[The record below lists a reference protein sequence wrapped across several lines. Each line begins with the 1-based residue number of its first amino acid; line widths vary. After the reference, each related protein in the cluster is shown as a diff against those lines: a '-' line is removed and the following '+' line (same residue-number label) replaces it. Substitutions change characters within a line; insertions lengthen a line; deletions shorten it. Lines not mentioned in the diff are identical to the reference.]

1 MLSLCEV
8 QVMVSEQ
15 HAHFPYVNIALNS
28 TATQSSDYHDRFS
41 ASRAVDGKRTGGLNK
56 GSCSMTKSQAVNTW
70 TLWLPGGRLGVK
82 YGVRSVVIFNRKDC
96 CGERLH
102 GAEVWLE
109 DELCGRIAHVEGK
122 ILYNIPCNSTG
133 GRITVSQEKRAL
145 TLCEV
150 EVYVQEQ
157 DSTPEPLINV
167 APAGRAYQTSTSL
180 GGEASRAIDGLTL
193 SHWKGDSCTLTRP
206 ANKTEWRVELEGWE
220 VGVKYPVE
228 RVVVYNRADNKQ
240 ERINNTAVWV
250 GDFLCGTITY
260 KEGEN
265 MYLVECGGRRG
276 STVSLTLDQGVL
288 SVCEVQVVVKSRNI
302 PHIPTYT
309 NVALGREASQG
320 HNSAKN
326 AGRAVDGNTSGK
338 IRSNSCTW
346 SENSSS
352 GDGNSGDGNSG
363 DGTWWRVNLD
373 QGTVVRS
380 IVIVNRMDAF
390 SQRID
395 GVQVMSPLK

>member
-1 MLSLCEV
+1 
-8 QVMVSEQ
+8 
-15 HAHFPYVNIALNS
+15 
-28 TATQSSDYHDRFS
+28 
-41 ASRAVDGKRTGGLNK
+41 
-56 GSCSMTKSQAVNTW
+56 MTKSQTMNTW
-70 TLWLPGGRLGVK
+70 TLWLPGGRLGVM
-82 YGVRSVVIFNRKDC
+82 YGVKSVVIFNRKDC
-96 CGERLH
+96 WG
-102 GAEVWLE
+102 W
-109 DELCGRIAHVEGK
+109 
-122 ILYNIPCNSTG
+122 
-133 GRITVSQEKRAL
+133 ITVRQEKRAL

-180 GGEASRAIDGLTL
+180 GGEASRAIDGLTFT
-193 SHWKGDSCTLTRP
+193 HWKGDSCTLTQP
-206 ANKTEWRVELEGWE
+206 GNKTQWRVDLEGWE

-228 RVVVYNRADNKQ
+228 RVVMYNRADSKQ

-265 MYLVECGGRRG
+265 MYFVECGGRRG
-276 STVSLTLDQGVL
+276 STVSLTLDQGIL
-288 SVCEVQVVVKSRNI
+288 SVCEVQVVMKSRNI
-302 PHIPTYT
+302 PRIPTYT

-346 SENSSS
+346 SETS
-352 GDGNSGDGNSG
+352 NSG
-363 DGTWWRVNLD
+363 DGTWWRVKLD

-380 IVIVNRMDAF
+380 VVIVNRMDAF
-390 SQRID
+390 SQRIN
-395 GVQVMSPLK
+395 GVQVWVGDVERSG